1 MWLTQVSILRPVTI
15 TMVVLAIIVL
25 GLTSLSRMPV
35 DLYPDVEFPFVT
47 VVSTYPG
54 AGPEEIETLITRPIE
69 DYVSTISGVKN
80 VTSNSQE
87 GISVVSIEF
96 YLGTNLDTAA
106 NDVREKVGAAGFEL
120 PTDMEPPVVEKFSLS
135 SIPVVSFALYSPR
148 PAKELRHL
156 ADDVIKDR
164 LGRLKGVGSVQVA
177 GGDIREILVAVD
189 RNQLQ
194 AYGLSIDNVVQAL
207 NAANLNLP
215 SGNVQEGKRE
225 YAIRAVGEFQTPQE
239 IRDVQLT
246 TPSGK
251 SICLC
256 DVATVTDTVAERR
269 QWSRVDGKDSVAVT
283 VLKQSGA
290 NTVDVADAVRNEL
303 MALTGQTFD
312 YRGFEVKDIAR
323 KQGVL
328 PSDITARITMDQS
341 TFVRDALTDLF
352 HHMVF
357 GALLAVLVVFI
368 FLHNLRGTIIVALA
382 IPTSMIAAFTPMFFS
397 KFTLNQMTMLALS
410 VSVGILVDDSIV
422 VIENIYR
429 HLRLGE
435 PPRDAAFKGRTEIG
449 LAAITITLVDVVVF
463 VPIAFMG
470 GIVGQFFRQFGITV
484 AITTLFSLFIAFTMT
499 PMLSS
504 RWYRKEDS
512 VPADEEEEQESS
524 SAGVGGGPFALVNR
538 IMGAF
543 FCGFDRGYGSFR
555 QVYRRLLAWA
565 LDHRLATLCIGMIS
579 LLASIGITTSGRA
592 LLGFQILIA
601 ALALLGMIPRGARK
615 PALIAGLI
623 GLGLITFF
631 RAQLGSEFF
640 PRVDQGRISISVEL
654 PAGASLEATDGVVS
668 QIERFIM
675 DKKRFPEVD
684 SVYASVGTGLSG
696 EFGGGGS
703 GASFGSV
710 RVVLVDKLERERSD
724 IDIVAAIDEFT
735 RTIPGATIKAT
746 SYEGLGGGGE
756 SPVMI
761 ELTGSDM
768 GELLR
773 VANAYRDRVAK
784 VPGTLNADITWRVG
798 KPEVRATVDRYRAA
812 DRGVSTFQVAR
823 ALRTSLEG
831 DTTAKYREG
840 SNQYD
845 IRVRLR
851 EVDRASVSDV
861 SGLMV
866 AYNSGPI
873 YVADVADVSL
883 ASGPTKIDRKN
894 RQRMVAVQ
902 ADLQKGYTLGNVAR
916 QIREDVAD
924 IPLGD
929 VAVNYGGE
937 SEVMA
942 EGFASTLTALG
953 LSIVLIYILQA
964 ALFEGYLSPFIIM
977 FGLPM
982 ALVGALLAIVVT
994 GKTLSI
1000 ITMIGIIMLMGLVGK
1015 NAILLVDY
1023 TNILRSRG
1031 KSMREALLEAGP
1043 TRLRPIL
1050 MTSFSLIFG
1059 MLPVAVARA
1068 HGGEVRSPMAVA
1080 VIGGMALSTLLSLI
1094 IIPVLYTVFDGAANW
1109 FNGLIKRAIGK
1120 LLP

>member
-47 VVSTYPG
+47 VVSSYPG
-54 AGPEEIETLITRPIE
+54 AGPEEIETLVTRPIE
-69 DYVSTISGVKN
+69 DNVSTISGVKN
-80 VTSNSQE
+80 VTSASQE

-120 PTDMEPPVVEKFSLS
+120 PTDMEPPVIEKFSLS

-148 PAKELRHL
+148 PAKELRRL
-156 ADDVIKDR
+156 AEDVIKDR

-189 RNQLQ
+189 RNELQ
-194 AYGLSIDNVVQAL
+194 AYGLSIDSVVQAL
-207 NAANLNLP
+207 TAANLNLP
-215 SGNVQEGKRE
+215 SGNVEEGRRE
-225 YAIRAVGEFQTPQE
+225 YSVRAVGEFQSPQE
-239 IRDVQLT
+239 IKDVQLT

-251 SICLC
+251 TISLS

-269 QWSRVDGKDSVAVT
+269 QWSRVDGTDSVAVT

-303 MALTGQTFD
+303 MSLTGQTFD
-312 YRGFEVKDIAR
+312 YRGFEKKDAPR

-357 GALLAVLVVFI
+357 GALLAVMVVFI
-368 FLHNLRGTIIVALA
+368 FLHNLRGTVIVALA
-382 IPTSMIAAFTPMFFS
+382 IPISMIAAFTPMFFS

-435 PPRDAAFKGRTEIG
+435 EPREAAFKGRTEIG

-484 AITTLFSLFIAFTMT
+484 AITTLFSLFIAFTLT

-512 VPADEEEEQESS
+512 LPADEEELEAGPT
-524 SAGVGGGPFALVNR
+524 SAGGGPFAIINR

-543 FCGFDRGYGSFR
+543 FRGFDQLYGSFR

-565 LDHRLATLCIGMIS
+565 LDHRLVTLSIGSIS
-579 LLASIGITTSGRA
+579 LLASLGITTSGRA
-592 LLGFQILIA
+592 LIGFQIMIA
-601 ALALLGMIPRGARK
+601 LLALIGMIPRGARK
-615 PALIAGLI
+615 PALIAGLA
-623 GLGLITFF
+623 GLALITFF
-631 RAQLGSEFF
+631 RAPLGSEFF

-654 PAGASLEATDGVVS
+654 PAGASLAATDSVVS
-668 QIERFIM
+668 QLERFVM

-724 IDIVAAIDEFT
+724 IDIVAEIDKFA

-761 ELTGSDM
+761 ELSGSDM
-768 GELLR
+768 GELVR
-773 VANAYRDRVAK
+773 IANAYRDRVAK

-823 ALRTSLEG
+823 SLRTSLEG

-851 EVDRASVSDV
+851 EVDRASVADV
-861 SGLMV
+861 SGLMI
-866 AYNSGPI
+866 AHNSGPV

-916 QIREDVAD
+916 QIREDIAD
-924 IPLGD
+924 VPLGD
-929 VAVNYGGE
+929 VSVNFGGE

-942 EGFASTLTALG
+942 EGFASTLMALG
-953 LSIVLIYILQA
+953 LSVVLIYILQA

-982 ALVGALLAIVVT
+982 ALVGALLAIVVA

-1023 TNILRSRG
+1023 TNILRDRG
-1031 KSMREALLEAGP
+1031 KTMREALLEAGP

-1094 IIPVLYTVFDGAANW
+1094 IIPVLYTVFDGAASW
-1109 FNGLIKRAIGK
+1109 FNGLLKRAIAR